1 MTDVLI
7 DHQKFST
14 QRYGGISRYFVSLI
28 DGIRNSSDVS
38 YKLGVLHS
46 QNHYLQKERIALN
59 NSALGKLIS
68 TKETASYWLNEQ
80 YCRQLLNRQDFDVF
94 HPTYYS
100 PYFIKG
106 LRKPLVV
113 TVHDMTHEQLPEYFW
128 AHDPLTY
135 QKRMNI
141 ERADA
146 IIAISNTTRNDL
158 VNLLHVDPAKIHVIY
173 HGIDNNAPLKSQ
185 SISNLPAN
193 YLLYVG
199 DRGGYKNFYL
209 FLKAFKRLQ
218 HRYPDLHVI
227 LTGGGYLGIADQEF
241 IHRLGLHDKVR
252 HFNSTDEELT
262 YLYQNAL
269 CFVYPSL
276 YEGFGLPILEA
287 FRANCPVVLSDTGCF
302 REVAANSAAYFSPK
316 DIDDLETTL
325 DSMITDT
332 ERRKNLIKSGAER
345 LKQFPLSSSVQHT
358 LDLYKSLN

>member
-1 MTDVLI
+1 
-7 DHQKFST
+7 
-14 QRYGGISRYFVSLI
+14 
-28 DGIRNSSDVS
+28 
-38 YKLGVLHS
+38 
-46 QNHYLQKERIALN
+46 
-59 NSALGKLIS
+59 
-68 TKETASYWLNEQ
+68 
-80 YCRQLLNRQDFDVF
+80 
-94 HPTYYS
+94 
-100 PYFIKG
+100 
-106 LRKPLVV
+106 
-113 TVHDMTHEQLPEYFW
+113 MTHEQLPEYFW

-173 HGIDNNAPLKSQ
+173 HGIDSNVPLKSQ
-185 SISNLPAN
+185 PISNLPSH

-209 FLKAFKRLQ
+209 FLKAFKQLQ
-218 HRYPDLHVI
+218 YRHPDLHVI

-241 IHRLGLHDKVR
+241 IHRLGLHDRVR

-287 FRANCPVVLSDTGCF
+287 FRANCPVVLSDTSCF
-302 REVAANSAAYFSPK
+302 REVAADSAAYFSPK

-325 DSMITDT
+325 DSVITDT
-332 ERRKNLIKSGAER
+332 ERRKNLIKSGTDR
-345 LKQFPLSSSVQHT
+345 LKKFPLSSSVERT